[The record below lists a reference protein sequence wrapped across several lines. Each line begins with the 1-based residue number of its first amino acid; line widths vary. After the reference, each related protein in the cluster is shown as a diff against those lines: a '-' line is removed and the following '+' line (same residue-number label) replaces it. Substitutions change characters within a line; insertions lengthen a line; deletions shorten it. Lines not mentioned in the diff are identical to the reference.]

1 MRPYLSTPKSITR
14 IRISIAGLN
23 ERGVFVQPVAA
34 TGAAPGNGSLA
45 GEARWMVELEA
56 ERGDE
61 VRRIVRRDVVRR
73 HAATGKEPAEVDR
86 RALDRG
92 RRAAG
97 VLELHDLLAA
107 PFGRLSDR
115 LGLGH
120 GGQEG
125 AGAVG
130 KRRAVDVER
139 VVGRPV
145 DARPG
150 AGRQAVPAGTG
161 VGRCLG
167 EQATIRGRRSLLQ
180 EFGHR
185 RHVAAASPA
194 VRREL
199 LDEILAQSVSD
210 EQEDRSVVPVAPV
223 VVAAV
228 TAVRAGPGGGTDRRH
243 GEHAGGAG
251 EPDRD
256 GQTTVK
262 RSRAH

>member
-1 MRPYLSTPKSITR
+1 MRKSTVGPW
-14 IRISIAGLN
+14 IA
-23 ERGVFVQPVAA
+23 VAA
-34 TGAAPGNGSLA
+34 P
-45 GEARWMVELEA
+45 
-56 ERGDE
+56 
-61 VRRIVRRDVVRR
+61 
-73 HAATGKEPAEVDR
+73 PAYSNCTTFLPPRSADCPIDSAWGTV
-86 RALDRG
+86 
-92 RRAAG
+92 G
-97 VLELHDLLAA
+97 V
-107 PFGRLSDR
+107 
-115 LGLGH
+115 
-120 GGQEG
+120 EG

-130 KRRAVDVER
+130 ERRAVDVER

-185 RHVAAASPA
+185 RHVAAASVA
-194 VRREL
+194 SREL

-228 TAVRAGPGGGTDRRH
+228 AAVRAGPGGGTDRRH
-243 GEHAGGAG
+243 GERGGGAG

-256 GQTTVK
+256 GQTTLK
-262 RSRAH
+262 RWRAHEVDPRGNRFARSGLIDSFRNYMPRLA